1 MKNNFKENEELD
13 IIVLIEK
20 IKLMLLSVFL
30 QIFRRS
36 KNFLS
41 EWKRLLAVIL
51 AGVLLGY
58 FLTDKDIPSSK
69 EATVLVKINFDAGNY
84 VYDTVDLINLEISSE
99 DTDFFTQEIKL
110 NEDETIDEVS
120 ISPVI
125 DIKDI
130 MAKDIQAN
138 EIRALFDNLEY
149 EDGFSVTEGF
159 KSDYD
164 YHFIKVNVSNNS
176 SIETINKVIDYFN
189 NNPLFAELKE
199 RNLQRISSIISDN
212 EQTIKQI
219 DKLLDY
225 YTTETSANNSQLYI
239 DNKNLRPNELIKTKI
254 TLQSENQELKRESL
268 TSKETVITINESNVL
283 IENNSLASNKMV
295 YYPFLFLLIY
305 LIVSILIG
313 LYSYLDKL
321 DRAS

>member
-1 MKNNFKENEELD
+1 MKNNFKETEELD
-13 IIVLIEK
+13 IIVLMEK
-20 IKLMLLSVFL
+20 IKLMLLSVCL

-51 AGVLLGY
+51 VGVLLGY
-58 FLTDKDIPSSK
+58 FLTDNDKPSSN

-84 VYDTVDLINLEISSE
+84 VYDTVDLINLKISSE

-219 DKLLDY
+219 DKLLEY

-305 LIVSILIG
+305 LIVSVLIG

>member
-1 MKNNFKENEELD
+1 MKNNFKETEELD

-20 IKLMLLSVFL
+20 IKLMLLSVCL

-41 EWKRLLAVIL
+41 QWKRLLAVIL
-51 AGVLLGY
+51 VGVLLGY
-58 FLTDKDIPSSK
+58 FLTDNDKPSSK

-84 VYDTVDLINLEISSE
+84 VYDTVDLINLKISSE

-138 EIRALFDNLEY
+138 EIRALFENLEY

-219 DKLLDY
+219 DKLLEY

-254 TLQSENQELKRESL
+254 NLQSENQELKRESL

-305 LIVSILIG
+305 LIVSVLIG

>member
-1 MKNNFKENEELD
+1 MKNNFKETEVLD

-20 IKLMLLSVFL
+20 IKLMLLSVCL

-51 AGVLLGY
+51 VGVLLGY
-58 FLTDKDIPSSK
+58 FLTDNDKPSSK

-84 VYDTVDLINLEISSE
+84 VYDTVDLINLKISSE

-110 NEDETIDEVS
+110 NDDEIIDEVS

-138 EIRALFDNLEY
+138 EIRALFENLEY

-164 YHFIKVNVSNNS
+164 DHFIKVNVSNNS

-219 DKLLDY
+219 DKLLEY

-305 LIVSILIG
+305 LIVSVLIG

>member
-20 IKLMLLSVFL
+20 IKLMLLSILL

-51 AGVLLGY
+51 VGVLLGY
-58 FLTDKDIPSSK
+58 FLTDNDKPSSK

-84 VYDTVDLINLEISSE
+84 VYDTVDLINLKISSE

-110 NEDETIDEVS
+110 NEDEIIDEVS

-138 EIRALFDNLEY
+138 EIRALFENLEY

-219 DKLLDY
+219 DKLLEY

-305 LIVSILIG
+305 LIVSVLIG

>member
-1 MKNNFKENEELD
+1 MKNNLKENDELD

-20 IKLMLLSVFL
+20 IKLALLSILL
-30 QIFRRS
+30 QIFRS
-36 KNFLS
+36 IKTFLMG
-41 EWKRLLAVIL
+41 WKQLLLIVL

-58 FLTDKDIPSSK
+58 FQTDNDQPNAK
-69 EATVLVKINFDAGNY
+69 EATLLVKINFDAGNY
-84 VYDTVDLINLEISSE
+84 VYDAVDLINLKILSE
-99 DTDFFTQEIKL
+99 DTEFFTQEFKL
-110 NEDETIDEVS
+110 NADEQLDEVS

-130 MAKDIQAN
+130 MAKEINAN
-138 EIRALFDNLEY
+138 EIRALFENLEY

-164 YHFIKVNVSNNS
+164 YHFINVVVSGNSTISTVNKIV
-176 SIETINKVIDYFN
+176 DYFN
-189 NNPLFAELKE
+189 NNPLFTELKE
-199 RNLQRISSIISDN
+199 RNIQRISSIISDN

-225 YTTETSANNSQLYI
+225 YTSENKTKTTQLYI
-239 DNKNLRPNELIKTKI
+239 DNKDLRPNELIKTKVS
-254 TLQSENQELKRESL
+254 LQNENQELKKENL
-268 TSKETVITINESNVL
+268 TTKETVMAINEANIL
-283 IENNSLASNKMV
+283 IENTSLLSNKMV
-295 YYPFLFLLIY
+295 YYPLLFLFIY
-305 LIVSILIG
+305 IVFSVLIG

>member
-1 MKNNFKENEELD
+1 MKNNFKETEELD

-20 IKLMLLSVFL
+20 IKLMLLSILL

-51 AGVLLGY
+51 VGVLLGY
-58 FLTDKDIPSSK
+58 FLTDNDKPSSK

-84 VYDTVDLINLEISSE
+84 VYDTVDLINLKISSE

-138 EIRALFDNLEY
+138 EIRALFENLEY

-219 DKLLDY
+219 DKLLEY

-295 YYPFLFLLIY
+295 YYPLLFLLIY
-305 LIVSILIG
+305 LIVSVLIG

>member
-20 IKLMLLSVFL
+20 IKLMLLSVSL

-36 KNFLS
+36 KKF
-41 EWKRLLAVIL
+41 LLAWKQLSAVIFIGIL
-51 AGVLLGY
+51 AGY
-58 FLTDKDIPSSK
+58 FTTDDNQPNSK
-69 EATVLVKINFDAGNY
+69 EANVLVKINFDAGNY
-84 VYDTVDLINLEISSE
+84 VYDAVDLINLKISS
-99 DTDFFTQEIKL
+99 DDADFFSQEIKL
-110 NEDETIDEVS
+110 NIDESIDEIS

-130 MAKDIQAN
+130 IAKDIQAN
-138 EIRALFDNLEY
+138 EIRVLFENLEY
-149 EDGFSVTEGF
+149 EDGFSVSEGF

-164 YHFIKVNVSNNS
+164 YHFIKVNVSDNS
-176 SIETINKVIDYFN
+176 TIETVNKIIDYFN

-199 RNLQRISSIISDN
+199 RNIQRISSIIFDN

-219 DKLLDY
+219 DKLLDFY
-225 YTTETSANNSQLYI
+225 SSDNKINSSQLYI
-239 DNKNLRPNELIKTKI
+239 DNKDLRPNELIKTKI
-254 TLQSENQELKRESL
+254 NLQNENQDLKRESL
-268 TSKETVITINESNVL
+268 TSKETVITINETNVL
-283 IENNSLASNKMV
+283 IENNSLTSNKMV
-295 YYPFLFLLIY
+295 YYPMLFVFIY
-305 LIVSILIG
+305 FVCSILFG

>member
-20 IKLMLLSVFL
+20 IKLMLLSVCL

-41 EWKRLLAVIL
+41 EWKRLLVVIV

-58 FLTDKDIPSSK
+58 FLTDNDKPLSK

-84 VYDTVDLINLEISSE
+84 VYDTVDLINLKISSE

-138 EIRALFDNLEY
+138 EIRALFENLEY

-219 DKLLDY
+219 DKLLEY

-305 LIVSILIG
+305 LIVSVLIG

>member
-20 IKLMLLSVFL
+20 IKLMLLSVCL

-58 FLTDKDIPSSK
+58 FLTDNDKPSSK

-84 VYDTVDLINLEISSE
+84 VYDTVDLINLKISSE

-138 EIRALFDNLEY
+138 EIRALFENLEY

-219 DKLLDY
+219 DNLLEY

-305 LIVSILIG
+305 LIVSVLIG

>member
-1 MKNNFKENEELD
+1 
-13 IIVLIEK
+13 
-20 IKLMLLSVFL
+20 
-30 QIFRRS
+30 
-36 KNFLS
+36 
-41 EWKRLLAVIL
+41 
-51 AGVLLGY
+51 
-58 FLTDKDIPSSK
+58 
-69 EATVLVKINFDAGNY
+69 LVKINFDAGNY
-84 VYDTVDLINLEISSE
+84 VYDTVDLINLKISSE

-110 NEDETIDEVS
+110 NDDETIDEVS

-138 EIRALFDNLEY
+138 EIRALFENLEY

-219 DKLLDY
+219 DNLLEY
-225 YTTETSANNSQLYI
+225 YTTQTTANNSQLYI

-254 TLQSENQELKRESL
+254 ALQSENQELKRESL

-283 IENNSLASNKMV
+283 IENNSLTSNKMV

-305 LIVSILIG
+305 LIVSVLIG

>member
-20 IKLMLLSVFL
+20 IKLMLLSVCL

-58 FLTDKDIPSSK
+58 FLTDNDKPSSK

-84 VYDTVDLINLEISSE
+84 VYDTVDLINLKISSE

-138 EIRALFDNLEY
+138 EIRALFENLEY

-219 DKLLDY
+219 DKLLEY

-295 YYPFLFLLIY
+295 YYPFLFLVIY
-305 LIVSILIG
+305 LIVSVLIG

>member
-1 MKNNFKENEELD
+1 MKNNFKETEELD

-20 IKLMLLSVFL
+20 IKLMLLSVCL

-58 FLTDKDIPSSK
+58 FLTDNDKPSSK

-84 VYDTVDLINLEISSE
+84 VYDTVDLINLKISSE

-138 EIRALFDNLEY
+138 EIRALFENLEY

-219 DKLLDY
+219 DRLLDY

-254 TLQSENQELKRESL
+254 TLQGENQELKRESL
-268 TSKETVITINESNVL
+268 TSKQTVITINESNVL

-305 LIVSILIG
+305 LIVSVLIG

>member
-20 IKLMLLSVFL
+20 IKLMLLSILL
-30 QIFRRS
+30 QIFRRF

-51 AGVLLGY
+51 VGVLLGY
-58 FLTDKDIPSSK
+58 FLTDNDKPSSK

-84 VYDTVDLINLEISSE
+84 VYDTVDLINLKISSE

-110 NEDETIDEVS
+110 NDDETIDEVS

-138 EIRALFDNLEY
+138 EIRALFENLEY

-219 DKLLDY
+219 DNLLEY
-225 YTTETSANNSQLYI
+225 YTTQTTANNSQLYI

-254 TLQSENQELKRESL
+254 ALQSENQELKRESL

-283 IENNSLASNKMV
+283 IENNSLTSNKMV

-305 LIVSILIG
+305 LIVSVLIG

>member
-20 IKLMLLSVFL
+20 IKLMLLSVCL
-30 QIFRRS
+30 LIFRRS

-41 EWKRLLAVIL
+41 EWKRLLAVII

-58 FLTDKDIPSSK
+58 FLTDNDKPSSK

-84 VYDTVDLINLEISSE
+84 VYDTVDLINLKISSE

-138 EIRALFDNLEY
+138 EIRALFENLEY

-219 DKLLDY
+219 DNLLEY
-225 YTTETSANNSQLYI
+225 YTTQNTSNKSQLYI
-239 DNKNLRPNELIKTKI
+239 DNKDLRPNELIKTKI

-305 LIVSILIG
+305 LIVSVLIG

>member
-20 IKLMLLSVFL
+20 IKLMLLSVCL

-41 EWKRLLAVIL
+41 KWKRLLAVIL

-58 FLTDKDIPSSK
+58 FLTDNDKPSSK

-84 VYDTVDLINLEISSE
+84 VYDTVDLINLKISSE

-138 EIRALFDNLEY
+138 EIRALFENLEY

-219 DKLLDY
+219 DKLLEY

-305 LIVSILIG
+305 LIVSVLIG

>member
-20 IKLMLLSVFL
+20 IKLMLLSIFL

-36 KNFLS
+36 KRFLS
-41 EWKRLLAVIL
+41 GWKQLTVIIFVGIL
-51 AGVLLGY
+51 SGY
-58 FLTDKDIPSSK
+58 FLTDGDQPNSK

-84 VYDTVDLINLEISSE
+84 IYDAVDLINLKISSD
-99 DTDFFTQEIKL
+99 DTEFFAQEIKL
-110 NEDETIDEVS
+110 NADEIIDEVS
-120 ISPVI
+120 ISPII

-138 EIRALFDNLEY
+138 EIRALFENLEY
-149 EDGFSVTEGF
+149 DDGFSVTEGF

-164 YHFIKVNVSNNS
+164 YHFIKVNVSKNS
-176 SIETINKVIDYFN
+176 SIETVNKIIEYFN
-189 NNPLFAELKE
+189 NNPLFAELKD
-199 RNLQRISSIISDN
+199 RNLQRISSIILDN
-212 EQTIKQI
+212 EQTINQI

-225 YTTETSANNSQLYI
+225 YTSENNSNNSQLYI

-254 TLQSENQELKRESL
+254 TLQNENQDLKRENL
-268 TSKETVITINESNVL
+268 TSKETVIVINETNVL
-283 IENNSLASNKMV
+283 IENNSVTSNKMI
-295 YYPFLFLLIY
+295 YYPLLLLFVY
-305 LIVSILIG
+305 LVVSILRG

>member
-1 MKNNFKENEELD
+1 MKKNFKENEELD

-20 IKLMLLSVFL
+20 IKLMLLSLML
-30 QIFRRS
+30 QIFRRL
-36 KNFLS
+36 KNFLLG
-41 EWKRLLAVIL
+41 WKKLLVIII
-51 AGVLLGY
+51 AGLVLGY
-58 FLTDKDIPSSK
+58 FQTDSKSPNAK

-84 VYDTVDLINLEISSE
+84 VYDAVDLINLKISSA
-99 DTDFFTQEIKL
+99 DYDFFNQEIKL
-110 NEDETIDEVS
+110 NEDEFVDEVS

-130 MAKDIQAN
+130 MAKDINAN

-164 YHFIKVNVSNNS
+164 YHFIKVGVSNNS
-176 SIETINKVIDYFN
+176 SISTVNKIVDYFN
-189 NNPLFAELKE
+189 NNPLFTELKE

-212 EQTIKQI
+212 KQTINQI

-225 YTTETSANNSQLYI
+225 YTSENKTKTTQLYI
-239 DNKNLRPNELIKTKI
+239 DNKDVRPNELIKTKI
-254 TLQSENQELKRESL
+254 SLQNENQELKKETL
-268 TSKETVITINESNVL
+268 VTKETVMVINEANIL
-283 IENNSLASNKMV
+283 IENNSILSNKMV
-295 YYPFLFLLIY
+295 YYPLLFLFIY
-305 LIVSILIG
+305 IIISIVIS
-313 LYSYLDKL
+313 LYLYLDKL

>member
-1 MKNNFKENEELD
+1 MKNNFKETEELD

-20 IKLMLLSVFL
+20 IKLMLLSVCL

-58 FLTDKDIPSSK
+58 FLTDNDKPSSK

-84 VYDTVDLINLEISSE
+84 VYDTVDLINLKISSE

-130 MAKDIQAN
+130 MSKDIQAN
-138 EIRALFDNLEY
+138 EIRALFENLEY

-189 NNPLFAELKE
+189 NNPLFVELKE

-219 DKLLDY
+219 DKLLEY

-305 LIVSILIG
+305 LIVSVLIG

>member
-20 IKLMLLSVFL
+20 IKLMLLSILL

-36 KNFLS
+36 KNFLL

-51 AGVLLGY
+51 VGVLLGY
-58 FLTDKDIPSSK
+58 FLTDNDKPSSK

-84 VYDTVDLINLEISSE
+84 VYDTVDLINLKISSE

-138 EIRALFDNLEY
+138 EIRALFENLEY

-219 DKLLDY
+219 DKLLEY
-225 YTTETSANNSQLYI
+225 YTTETSVNNSQLYI

-305 LIVSILIG
+305 LIVSVLIG

>member
-1 MKNNFKENEELD
+1 MKNNFKETEELD

-20 IKLMLLSVFL
+20 IKLMLLSVCL

-58 FLTDKDIPSSK
+58 FLTDNDKPSSK

-84 VYDTVDLINLEISSE
+84 VYDTVDLINLKISSE
-99 DTDFFTQEIKL
+99 DTNFFTQEIKL

-138 EIRALFDNLEY
+138 EIRALFENLEY

-219 DKLLDY
+219 DKLLEY

-305 LIVSILIG
+305 LIVSVLIG

>member
-20 IKLMLLSVFL
+20 IKLMLLSILL

-51 AGVLLGY
+51 VGVLLGY
-58 FLTDKDIPSSK
+58 FLTDNDKPLSK

-84 VYDTVDLINLEISSE
+84 VYDTVDLINLKISSE

-110 NEDETIDEVS
+110 NEYETIDEVS

-138 EIRALFDNLEY
+138 EIRALFENLEY

-219 DKLLDY
+219 DRLLDY

-254 TLQSENQELKRESL
+254 TLQGENQELKRESL

-305 LIVSILIG
+305 FIVSVLIG

>member
-20 IKLMLLSVFL
+20 IKLMLLSIFL

-51 AGVLLGY
+51 VGVLLGY
-58 FLTDKDIPSSK
+58 FLTDNDKPSSK

-84 VYDTVDLINLEISSE
+84 VYDTVDLINLKISSE

-138 EIRALFDNLEY
+138 EIRALFENLEY

-219 DKLLDY
+219 DKLLEY

-305 LIVSILIG
+305 LIVSVLIG

>member
-1 MKNNFKENEELD
+1 MKNNFKETEELD

-20 IKLMLLSVFL
+20 IKLMLLSVCL

-51 AGVLLGY
+51 VGVLLGY
-58 FLTDKDIPSSK
+58 FLTDNDKPSSK

-84 VYDTVDLINLEISSE
+84 VYDTVDLINLKISSE

-138 EIRALFDNLEY
+138 EIRALFENLEY

-219 DKLLDY
+219 DRLLDY

-305 LIVSILIG
+305 LIVSVLIG

>member
-1 MKNNFKENEELD
+1 MKNNFKETEELD

-20 IKLMLLSVFL
+20 IKLMLLSVCL

-41 EWKRLLAVIL
+41 EWKRLLAVII

-58 FLTDKDIPSSK
+58 FLTDNDKPSSK

-84 VYDTVDLINLEISSE
+84 VYDTVDLINLKISSE

-138 EIRALFDNLEY
+138 EIRALFENLEY

-219 DKLLDY
+219 DKLLEY

-305 LIVSILIG
+305 LIVSVLIG

>member
-1 MKNNFKENEELD
+1 MKNNFKETEELD

-20 IKLMLLSVFL
+20 IKLMLLSVCL

-58 FLTDKDIPSSK
+58 FLTDNDKPSSK

-84 VYDTVDLINLEISSE
+84 VYDTVDLINLKISSE

-110 NEDETIDEVS
+110 NDDETIDEIS

-138 EIRALFDNLEY
+138 EIRALFENLEY

-219 DKLLDY
+219 DNLLEY
-225 YTTETSANNSQLYI
+225 YTTQTAANNSQLYI

-283 IENNSLASNKMV
+283 VENNSLISNKMV
-295 YYPFLFLLIY
+295 YYPLLFLFIY
-305 LIVSILIG
+305 LIVSVLIG

-321 DRAS
+321 DRDS

>member
-1 MKNNFKENEELD
+1 MKNNFKETEELD
-13 IIVLIEK
+13 IIVLIDK
-20 IKLMLLSVFL
+20 IKSMLLSFCL
-30 QIFRRS
+30 HIFRRS

-58 FLTDKDIPSSK
+58 FLTDNDKPSSK

-84 VYDTVDLINLEISSE
+84 VYDTVDLINLKISSE

-138 EIRALFDNLEY
+138 EIRALFENLEY

-219 DKLLDY
+219 DKLLEY

-305 LIVSILIG
+305 LIVSVLIG

>member
-1 MKNNFKENEELD
+1 MKNNFKETEELD

-20 IKLMLLSVFL
+20 IKLMLLSVCL

-41 EWKRLLAVIL
+41 EWKRLLVVIV

-58 FLTDKDIPSSK
+58 FLTDNDKPSSK

-84 VYDTVDLINLEISSE
+84 VYDTVDLINLKISSE

-130 MAKDIQAN
+130 MAKDIKAN

-219 DKLLDY
+219 DKLLEY

-305 LIVSILIG
+305 LIVSVLIG